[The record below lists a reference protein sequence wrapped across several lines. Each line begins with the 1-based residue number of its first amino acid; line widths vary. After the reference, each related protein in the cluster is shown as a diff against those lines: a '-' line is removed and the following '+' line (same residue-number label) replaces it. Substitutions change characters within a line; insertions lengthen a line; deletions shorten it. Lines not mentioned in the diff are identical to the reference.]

1 MGSSSQTRDRTQ
13 GPCIGSRSL
22 SHWTTREVPRVQ
34 NLLASSHSGERKI
47 WTGSVQVGLVERC
60 DIAQEAR
67 RGEHEGKGLC
77 GDRLW
82 KERVYSVSGKTGSER
97 FDVLSWEPWFHVG

>member
-1 MGSSSQTRDRTQ
+1 M
-13 GPCIGSRSL
+13 
-22 SHWTTREVPRVQ
+22 
-34 NLLASSHSGERKI
+34 
-47 WTGSVQVGLVERC
+47 GLVERC

-97 FDVLSWEPWFHVG
+97 FDVLSWELWFHVG